1 MKANREVTNHIM
13 DGMDGME
20 GMDDMDGMNAKQATY
35 LKLFCLFGTSRGS
48 NTDTMTFVFP
58 ISMYADPF
66 AFDITFSLRTEI
78 CLKTSNFFY

>member
-1 MKANREVTNHIM
+1 MHGMDEM
-13 DGMDGME
+13 DGMK
-20 GMDDMDGMNAKQATY
+20 GMDVIDDMNGKQATY

-78 CLKTSNFFY
+78 CSKTSIFSLI